1 MSGGGKTQQTQQ
13 TTTIPPEVLARY
25 NAVNARAEKVAD
37 IPYQEYSQDPNAFVA
52 PLSQT
57 QQAGISNT
65 NAMAGAAQPYYGA
78 AANLAGQSAY
88 NVDPGSLNV
97 AQYYNPYTQAV
108 AAPTLQ
114 ALQQQQGTE
123 RSNLM
128 NPQSMNSFGGGRG
141 DIARA
146 LLSKQQTL
154 GTAQAMNPIYKEGY
168 DKAMANAIQQQGVA
182 LGAGQ
187 ANRTNMQT
195 LAQLY
200 GNLGTGAQTAGLSG
214 AKAQMDAG
222 SLEQQTEQAGK
233 TALLNQ
239 FKEKRAYPIQMAQ
252 MVAGIAEGTGPI
264 SGQTT
269 TGTSPAGWSDE
280 RLKENIQRIGETDD
294 GQPIYRYNF
303 KGEKRTQ
310 IGLLAQEVEK
320 HHPEAV
326 GLAGGYKTVDYKKAT
341 QDAIHKDDG
350 GPVQGSLPIGGD
362 KWDIAGP
369 TAKRTPIPLNLQ
381 GLGAVHEFAGSKG
394 LPIMAGANGADIAKM
409 LAPQAT
415 GLTPGALESKMAERA
430 SLPGSGPGGN
440 PDYRAWRMGEL
451 DKQIAAAGGSPYVAP
466 VGQPNL
472 AGTPYTESLS
482 TGGVAGGERYGFA
495 GEGGSYVHPALA
507 YYQQMMAKG
516 VAPYGITIQ
525 PRTAPASLPK
535 MGELPKA
542 GPSTAQQIGEI
553 SSAAKTSGE
562 LASGAKS
569 MYDNRPGIFRSDAEN
584 QAIAQAAELKKFEEA
599 QAFAERLKKAQEAGF
614 GKAHGGLARAHYN
627 GNDGSF
633 VMPYVGD
640 SEEDPIAKAA
650 AIKHEPAKSLQPSS
664 SPSSASGSSPTSKLL
679 GAAGVAQGLGKA
691 AGLGGS
697 GAGAAGAAGADAAA
711 EAAAAAA
718 GATGD
723 LALAGGAAEGAG
735 LLGGLGAAGGAAGA
749 GLMAA
754 MPWAIPILGAAALF
768 AAKGGRIEARHGYKT
783 EGFVP
788 QTADE
793 IEEIIKGFI
802 PKNTQ
807 AESGGRN
814 VPNAA
819 GTSSAFG
826 PGQFTTG
833 TWSDAIKRDPALK
846 DLTAEDRFDPAAQ
859 ARVMP
864 SHARYLAS
872 KFQENQLPVNEGN
885 LRLGWAMGH
894 AGGPAFA
901 KNAANNP
908 DALAYTVSDPAAVR
922 ANPTWFFKNGQP
934 LTVAEAQEHLVS
946 QLSQKPGGVGGGK
959 PPSQSSGLAGGSA
972 AGAARSPYQ
981 ALLSD
986 AVPGS
991 LSPSTKAALT
1001 SENLWVPALAGIGS
1015 MLASPKPRFSQALG
1029 EGLVG
1034 ATGAYTGLQ
1043 KQQSETDKRSWET
1056 EQIRANLVTGSLTTD
1071 IKGRQVIR
1079 YLKPDNTYD
1088 LMEVVDYWK
1097 LPKDQRPRLD
1107 PGSQRKLDEMQAE
1120 LSGGAG
1126 EPSKPEKKPAGS
1138 TAPPPGGAGG
1148 NPPPGGSTTPPA
1160 PGGSTTPPVPGGT
1173 PPAPPAPDEDAV
1185 SAPTIS
1191 LPDDLKKAA
1200 LAKSEAMYRAGTDA
1214 TAAYPDVVRPAIEG
1228 ASSAQNQRAPLGSLA
1243 NSLAGQPRGENPL
1256 TPGKVQEVAQPVMA
1270 VANNLATMFGIRTP
1284 VLEADLGKTE
1294 VIRKNLK
1301 LLAAEATKSGNQ
1313 TAHAAFVDMENAI
1326 PTNLNSSAA
1335 QAKMLADIYAI
1346 NQRIIDRGNHH
1357 RMLRDA
1363 AGGPDER
1370 YIAQAP
1376 HAVSALDPDA
1386 AFNKKYSQAFY
1397 NDEKKALIKMFDEG
1411 PKGMKN
1417 NAGRPMSWY
1426 EFIHEHGAGLSQK
1439 DKNKIAKSLGAPGIM
1454 RYFGLGE

>member
-13 TTTIPPEVLARY
+13 TTSIPPEVLARY
-25 NAVNARAEKVAD
+25 NDVNARAEKVAD
-37 IPYQEYSQDPNAFVA
+37 IPYQRYSNDPNAFVA

-65 NAMAGAAQPYYGA
+65 NAMAGSAQPYYGA
-78 AANLAGQSAY
+78 ASSLAGQSAY
-88 NVDPGSLNV
+88 NVDPSNLNV
-97 AQYYNPYTQAV
+97 GQYYNPYTQAV

-114 ALQQQQGTE
+114 ALQQQQATE
-123 RSNLM
+123 RSGLM
-128 NPQSMNSFGGGRG
+128 NPNSMRSYGGDRSGVVAANL
-141 DIARA
+141 AR
-146 LLSKQQTL
+146 QQAL
-154 GTAQAMNPIYKEGY
+154 GTAQAMNPIYKGAY
-168 DKAMANAIQQQGVA
+168 DTAMANAIQQQGVG

-200 GNLGTGAQTAGLSG
+200 GQLGTGAQAAGLSG

-233 TALLNQ
+233 TALVNQ
-239 FKEKRAYPIQMAQ
+239 FKEEKAYPIQMAQ
-252 MVAGIAEGTGPI
+252 MLAGIAEGTGPI

-269 TGTSPAGWSDE
+269 TGTSPRGMFGNRGGFKTSDRMHRDE
-280 RLKENIQRIGETDD
+280 GGVVPAPSGMPVGGE
-294 GQPIYRYNF
+294 
-303 KGEKRTQ
+303 
-310 IGLLAQEVEK
+310 
-320 HHPEAV
+320 
-326 GLAGGYKTVDYKKAT
+326 
-341 QDAIHKDDG
+341 
-350 GPVQGSLPIGGD
+350 

-369 TAKRTPIPLNLQ
+369 TAKRSALPLNLQ

-394 LPIMAGANGADIAKM
+394 LPIMAGANGADIANM
-409 LAPQAT
+409 LAPKAT
-415 GLTPGALESKMAERA
+415 GFTPGALESKMAERA
-430 SLPGSGPGGN
+430 SLPGSGPGGD
-440 PDYRAWRMGEL
+440 PSYREWRMGEL

-466 VGQPNL
+466 VMKASNPNF
-472 AGTPYTESLS
+472 AGTPYAETAS
-482 TGGVAGGERYGFA
+482 TGGLIGGERYGFA
-495 GEGGSYVHPALA
+495 GEGGSYVNPALA
-507 YYQQMMAKG
+507 IYQQMLAKG
-516 VAPYGITIQ
+516 ASPYGINIQ
-525 PRTAPASLPK
+525 PRTAPAALPK
-535 MGELPKA
+535 VGELPKP
-542 GPSTAQQIGEI
+542 GQSTAQQIG
-553 SSAAKTSGE
+553 SMASAAETGQK
-562 LASGAKS
+562 LATGAKS
-569 MYDNRPGIFRSDAEN
+569 MYDSRPGIFRSDADN
-584 QAIAQAAELKKFEEA
+584 QARAQAEQLQKFEAE

-614 GKAHGGLARAHYN
+614 GKAHGGLARAHYA
-627 GNDGSF
+627 GEDGSF
-633 VMPYVGD
+633 VMPYASG
-640 SEEDPIAKAA
+640 EEDPVAKAA
-650 AIKHEPAKSLQPSS
+650 AIKHEPAKSLQPNSGLS
-664 SPSSASGSSPTSKLL
+664 NSAGSSPTSKLL

-697 GAGAAGAAGADAAA
+697 GAGAAGAAGAEAAA

-864 SHARYLAS
+864 SHARFLAS
-872 KFQENQLPVNEGN
+872 RFQAAEQPVNEGN

-901 KNAANNP
+901 KNARDNP

-972 AGAARSPYQ
+972 GASRSPYQ
-981 ALLSD
+981 ALFAD
-986 AVPGS
+986 ALPS
-991 LSPSTKAALT
+991 MSPSTKAALT

-1015 MLASPKPRFSQALG
+1015 MLSSKSTRLPGAIG

-1043 KQQSETDKRSWET
+1043 KQQADIDKKQWET
-1056 EQIRANLVTGSLTTD
+1056 EQIRAGITTGSLTTD

-1107 PGSQRKLDEMQAE
+1107 PGSQRKLDEMQGD
-1120 LSGGAG
+1120 LSGGVG
-1126 EPSKPEKKPAGS
+1126 EPSVVKKKPELPAGS
-1138 TAPPPGGAGG
+1138 TAPSPGGAGG
-1148 NPPPGGSTTPPA
+1148 NPPPGGSVTPPA
-1160 PGGSTTPPVPGGT
+1160 PGGSATTPAPGGT
-1173 PPAPPAPDEDAV
+1173 TSAAPVPDEDA
-1185 SAPTIS
+1185 APPPTVS
-1191 LPDDLKKAA
+1191 LPDDLKRAA

-1228 ASSAQNQRAPLGSLA
+1228 AASAQNQRAPLGSLA

-1294 VIRKNLK
+1294 VIKKNLK
-1301 LLAAEATKSGNQ
+1301 LLAKEATGNAI
-1313 TAHAAFVDMENAI
+1313 AHAAFVDMENAI

-1335 QAKMLADIYAI
+1335 QAKMLADIFAI

-1357 RMLRDA
+1357 KLLRDA

-1370 YIAQAP
+1370 FIAQAP

-1386 AFNKKYSQAFY
+1386 AFNKKYSPAFY

-1417 NAGRPMSWY
+1417 SAGRPMSWY
-1426 EFIHEHGAGLSQK
+1426 EFINDKGAGLSQK